1 MTVKR
6 RLPSQF
12 NHRLTENDPTKDEL
26 VQLRALSQTKLNS
39 SKSAA
44 ALAAAAAAATDN
56 AATTTPQMV
65 PFSYVHLR
73 APLPEDISPE
83 IFGGGSK
90 PEAYFLMRRSKDGYI
105 SSTGMFKASF
115 PWATKAEE
123 EEERTYVKENLN
135 ASTEETAGSLWVHPD
150 DALALSTEYHC
161 RVWVEALLDE
171 RPVHVASRNKTI
183 TPPPPYRPTSA
194 GSESLSPVAVRQ
206 PANGNART
214 ASPARKI
221 AQPRKPRAAKASAIK
236 ETAVKSSSQTEEPAP
251 SSSAPTEA
259 DTTVSTNGDT
269 DSTVA
274 TVVTETTTT
283 VKTEE
288 YEEPT
293 ANGAEPDAPES
304 TTETVVKSEI
314 EDEDIKAEVI
324 VETTTETKG
333 DVVVE
338 STHVKVELQPL
349 SDAPLLPES
358 PEEMIAKAKEMVEE
372 AMKDASEPVGMKKRK
387 IEESSPEIPDI
398 DALDINSPKKS
409 KRARVMEVL
418 KEEKFQQRALIGIGA
433 TVAIGGIAFFS
444 NLL

>member
-6 RLPSQF
+6 RLPSQL
-12 NHRLTENDPTKDEL
+12 NYRLTENDPTKDEL
-26 VQLRALSQTKLNS
+26 VQLRALGQTKLKSNKS
-39 SKSAA
+39 SPVAA
-44 ALAAAAAAATDN
+44 PDN

-83 IFGGGSK
+83 IFGSGSK

-123 EEERTYVKENLN
+123 EEERNYVKENFN
-135 ASTEETAGSLWVHPD
+135 ASTEETAGSLWIHPD
-150 DALALSTEYHC
+150 DALALSSEYHC
-161 RVWVEALLDE
+161 RVWIEALLDE
-171 RPVHVASRNKTI
+171 RPVHVASRNKTV
-183 TPPPPYRPTSA
+183 TPPPPYRPSSA
-194 GSESLSPVAVRQ
+194 SSESQSPLAARQ
-206 PANGNART
+206 PASETART

-221 AQPRKPRAAKASAIK
+221 AQPRKSRAAKASAIK
-236 ETAVKSSSQTEEPAP
+236 ESAVKTDPPVEKPASSASAPAETDTASSS
-251 SSSAPTEA
+251 
-259 DTTVSTNGDT
+259 NGDT
-269 DSTVA
+269 SSTVA
-274 TVVTETTTT
+274 TTVTETTTT
-283 VKTEE
+283 VKTEVE
-288 YEEPT
+288 ETTTTNDEEPS
-293 ANGAEPDAPES
+293 GPES
-304 TTETVVKSEI
+304 ALETVVKSEI
-314 EDEDIKAEVI
+314 EDEDKDIKAEVV

-372 AMKDASEPVGMKKRK
+372 AMKDASEPVGVKKRK

-398 DALDINSPKKS
+398 DTLDINSPKKS

-433 TVAIGGIAFFS
+433 TVALGGIAFFS